1 MRTGLFAAASGILLA
16 GALAA
21 CSNGGSSTGPGQLA
35 VNLVD
40 APNPAVDQIVV
51 NVTKVT
57 AHSSS
62 GGWITVGPLTS
73 PTTVDLLKLQTSF
86 AALGLA
92 RLPAGKITQLRL
104 YVAQD
109 GDYVVPIGTT
119 TPAPLVVPSG
129 YESGI
134 KIIGPWDVPACTRTT
149 VTLDF
154 DGKNSIEYHQAD
166 GTWILRPVIRPKK
179 TDATAI
185 SCDVGPGG
193 QTCDAEN
200 PCLEGQ
206 YCISGSC
213 TSASLG
219 SVGST
224 CTSGLACLSGVC
236 TSSNTCG
243 PGQGGAPCVSGDGCM
258 SGTCQPDGTCGPGSA
273 SGAGSSCTSS
283 DGCLSGNC
291 GAGTCQPGGQGAG
304 CTSATDCQSTPTQL
318 SCVPGSGSGSGSCQP
333 TIL

>member
-1 MRTGLFAAASGILLA
+1 MRTRLRSTASIIFLA
-16 GALAA
+16 GVLAA
-21 CSNGGSSTGPGQLA
+21 CSNSSSGPGQLA

-57 AHSSS
+57 AHSTS
-62 GGWITVGPLTS
+62 GGWITVGPLTT

-92 RLPAGKITQLRL
+92 RLPAGKITQMRL
-104 YVAQD
+104 YVAKD
-109 GDYVVPIGTT
+109 GNYVVPTGTAT
-119 TPAPLVVPSG
+119 QAPLVVPSG

-134 KIIGPWDVPACTRTT
+134 KIIGPWNVPDCTRTT

-179 TDATAI
+179 TDTAAI
-185 SCDVGPGG
+185 SCDAGGGGP
-193 QTCDAEN
+193 TCDGQN

-206 YCISGSC
+206 FCNSGIC
-213 TSASLG
+213 TPASPG
-219 SVGST
+219 PVGSA

-243 PGQGGAPCVSGDGCM
+243 PGQAGAPCVSGDGCM
-258 SGTCQPDGTCGPGSA
+258 SGSCLPDNTCGPGSA
-273 SGAGSSCTSS
+273 SGVGGSCTSS

-291 GAGTCQPGGQGAG
+291 SAGTCQPGGQGAP
-304 CTSATDCQSTPTQL
+304 CSTSTDCQSTPTQL
-318 SCVPGSGSGSGSCQP
+318 SCVSGSCQP
-333 TIL
+333 VIL